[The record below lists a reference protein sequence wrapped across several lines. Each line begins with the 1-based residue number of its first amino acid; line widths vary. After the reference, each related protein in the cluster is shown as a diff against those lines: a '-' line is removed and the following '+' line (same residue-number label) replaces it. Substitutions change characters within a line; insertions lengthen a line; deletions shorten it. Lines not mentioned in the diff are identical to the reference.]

1 MNFSGMNPFESQFD
15 DDEDPLMDNS
25 SSSSSSSNHNN
36 PPKEQNVSFSQP
48 APTTNKLKKPD
59 EDVIVIEDDEEPSK
73 PTEENKQDA
82 VSDSDSVQIISLEQ
96 YKANIEAKKQETSK
110 RLVHILNEDE
120 SREVCMNNYKNQM
133 GLELLKK
140 LGKKKKKVLNRN
152 EVYDPVSK
160 SIRKADREFEEL
172 MEKEL
177 NPTNYAES
185 PFEIEKKKREEQE
198 REYQLLQ
205 KKKNSIL
212 KEREKFL
219 GFSLGEDSNYKNP
232 PSLPPNTFKR
242 PNPPTNPIKT
252 PNHPPK
258 SYNHANTFAGHHR
271 NTSPTKEIKRVDLRD
286 IREKVMKDLVDA
298 DQDNAKYLK
307 YFFAE
312 SKKYWKTPLQDRK
325 DYELT
330 KIPSGKDVDMDAFY
344 SAGVYFF
351 KNLIYELL
359 EASDANDGIIALVND
374 RDKWRKKEYKKFTH
388 NHHHHHKEES
398 STMLHKKRVNH

>member
-1 MNFSGMNPFESQFD
+1 MNFSGMNPFEAQFD

-185 PFEIEKKKREEQE
+185 PFEIEKKKQADLILELKMKLGNNIREAAAE
-198 REYQLLQ
+198 RIDKYKIQIKDLEKSVKNLKQTRDSLLYRLS
-205 KKKNSIL
+205 KFDNPEPLNLDALKTEPEPEETAKLRRGSIVKVHSTGIL
-212 KEREKFL
+212 KEVDSIGENGEVLFL
-219 GFSLGEDSNYKNP
+219 GLG
-232 PSLPPNTFKR
+232 NTLVEIPRTDFKR
-242 PNPPTNPIKT
+242 
-252 PNHPPK
+252 
-258 SYNHANTFAGHHR
+258 
-271 NTSPTKEIKRVDLRD
+271 
-286 IREKVMKDLVDA
+286 
-298 DQDNAKYLK
+298 LK
-307 YFFAE
+307 Y
-312 SKKYWKTPLQDRK
+312 
-325 DYELT
+325 
-330 KIPSGKDVDMDAFY
+330 
-344 SAGVYFF
+344 
-351 KNLIYELL
+351 
-359 EASDANDGIIALVND
+359 
-374 RDKWRKKEYKKFTH
+374 
-388 NHHHHHKEES
+388 
-398 STMLHKKRVNH
+398 